1 MRIILASQSP
11 RRRELMEMLQIPY
24 EAIVSEVEE
33 IVPDDIAPGAL
44 VETLAQQKAQAV
56 FLQHPDA
63 CVIGADTIVYID
75 GEIVGKPKDDL
86 DAQRILKKLAG
97 RAHDV
102 YTGVAV
108 LTPKGAEVRHDVTH
122 VTFAP
127 MTPQEIDWYVGTG
140 EPRDKAGA
148 YGIQGPGGVFVD
160 RVEGNYFTVIGLP
173 LPLLYRMLVR
183 AGALAI

>member
-11 RRRELMEMLQIPY
+11 RRRELMEMLHIPY

-44 VETLAQQKAQAV
+44 VETLAHQKAQAV
-56 FLQHPDA
+56 SLQYPEA

-75 GEIVGKPKDDL
+75 EEIVGKPKDDA
-86 DAQRILKKLAG
+86 DAQRILTKLAG
-97 RAHDV
+97 RSHDV

-127 MTPQEIDWYVGTG
+127 MTQQEIDWYVGTG

-160 RVEGNYFTVIGLP
+160 CVEGNYFTVIGLP
-173 LPLLYRMLVR
+173 LPLLYRMLKN
-183 AGALAI
+183 AEAL